1 MNSRVSTAKNPPAQ
15 RIETGQTFQYEHTT
29 KHNQEN
35 RIVATPWLQT
45 HAAASPRKVGM
56 YATRRKDSRTP
67 QGWAGN
73 RHHQN
78 HPQRENIRPIPSI
91 MRVSDNGFKIVTG
104 RPRKKP
110 WEQKASLVIRLEQ
123 ETYQRI
129 RRLADK
135 RKCSVSQAVELLIR
149 TADSEKIEPTL
160 PVDYSHILN
169 KGGSYTV
176 SQLLN
181 LPR

>member
-1 MNSRVSTAKNPPAQ
+1 MRANDKGFN
-15 RIETGQTFQYEHTT
+15 
-29 KHNQEN
+29 
-35 RIVATPWLQT
+35 IVA
-45 HAAASPRKVGM
+45 
-56 YATRRKDSRTP
+56 
-67 QGWAGN
+67 
-73 RHHQN
+73 
-78 HPQRENIRPIPSI
+78 
-91 MRVSDNGFKIVTG
+91 G
-104 RPRKKP
+104 RPRQKP
-110 WEQKASLVIRLEQ
+110 WEQKASVVIRLEQ

-149 TADSEKIEPTL
+149 TQESEKIEPTL
-160 PVDYSHILN
+160 PVDFSHIL

>member
-1 MNSRVSTAKNPPAQ
+1 M
-15 RIETGQTFQYEHTT
+15 
-29 KHNQEN
+29 
-35 RIVATPWLQT
+35 
-45 HAAASPRKVGM
+45 GM

-73 RHHQN
+73 RHHQD
-78 HPQRENIRPIPSI
+78 HPQRENLRAIQGDIPLRFNPTTR

-104 RPRKKP
+104 RPRHKP

-149 TADSEKIEPTL
+149 TQESEKIEPTL

-169 KGGSYTV
+169 KGGNYTV

>member
-1 MNSRVSTAKNPPAQ
+1 MRASDKGFSMVS
-15 RIETGQTFQYEHTT
+15 
-29 KHNQEN
+29 
-35 RIVATPWLQT
+35 
-45 HAAASPRKVGM
+45 
-56 YATRRKDSRTP
+56 
-67 QGWAGN
+67 
-73 RHHQN
+73 
-78 HPQRENIRPIPSI
+78 
-91 MRVSDNGFKIVTG
+91 G

-110 WEQKASLVIRLEQ
+110 WEQKAFIAVRLEQ

-129 RRLADK
+129 RRLAQRK
-135 RKCSVSQAVELLIR
+135 KCSVSQAVELLIR
-149 TADSEKIEPTL
+149 TQESEKIEPTL

>member
-1 MNSRVSTAKNPPAQ
+1 
-15 RIETGQTFQYEHTT
+15 
-29 KHNQEN
+29 
-35 RIVATPWLQT
+35 
-45 HAAASPRKVGM
+45 
-56 YATRRKDSRTP
+56 
-67 QGWAGN
+67 
-73 RHHQN
+73 
-78 HPQRENIRPIPSI
+78 
-91 MRVSDNGFKIVTG
+91 MRASDNGFRIVTG

-110 WEQKASLVIRLEQ
+110 WEQKASVVLRLEQ

-135 RKCSVSQAVELLIR
+135 RKCSVSQAAELLIR
-149 TADSEKIEPTL
+149 TQESERIEPTL

-169 KGGSYTV
+169 KAGSYTV

>member
-1 MNSRVSTAKNPPAQ
+1 
-15 RIETGQTFQYEHTT
+15 
-29 KHNQEN
+29 
-35 RIVATPWLQT
+35 
-45 HAAASPRKVGM
+45 
-56 YATRRKDSRTP
+56 
-67 QGWAGN
+67 
-73 RHHQN
+73 
-78 HPQRENIRPIPSI
+78 

-104 RPRKKP
+104 RPRHKP

-149 TADSEKIEPTL
+149 TQDSERIEPTL

-169 KGGSYTV
+169 KGGNYTV

>member
-1 MNSRVSTAKNPPAQ
+1 
-15 RIETGQTFQYEHTT
+15 
-29 KHNQEN
+29 
-35 RIVATPWLQT
+35 
-45 HAAASPRKVGM
+45 
-56 YATRRKDSRTP
+56 
-67 QGWAGN
+67 
-73 RHHQN
+73 
-78 HPQRENIRPIPSI
+78 
-91 MRVSDNGFKIVTG
+91 MRANDNGFSIVAG

-110 WEQKASLVIRLEQ
+110 WEQKASLVLRLEQ

-135 RKCSVSQAVELLIR
+135 RKCSVSQAAELLIR
-149 TADSEKIEPTL
+149 TQESERIEPTL